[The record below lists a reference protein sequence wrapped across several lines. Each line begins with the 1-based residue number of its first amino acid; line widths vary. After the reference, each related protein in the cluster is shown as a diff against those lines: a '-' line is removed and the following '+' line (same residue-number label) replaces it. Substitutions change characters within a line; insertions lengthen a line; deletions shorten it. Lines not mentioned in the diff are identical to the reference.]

1 MLGSLFDKLGG
12 SQPNFRSHRYPKE
25 QGYVYQAAAFRD
37 ILRRECARSD
47 RNGHAFSL
55 AVLRLPVGDEAA
67 MEQAE
72 AIVELVG
79 DRLRVTDQAGWLEQ
93 NRFLAVLLYA
103 CPADDAR
110 AFVERIRRDGG
121 FTQLEYEIYDY
132 PDQFPSE
139 LTEGPYRGI
148 PCQKQ

>member
-1 MLGSLFDKLGG
+1 VIGNFINRLGTPRADL
-12 SQPNFRSHRYPKE
+12 RAHRYPKD

-55 AVLRLPVGDEAA
+55 AVLHLPAGSSEKVAE
-67 MEQAE
+67 AE

-79 DRLRVTDQAGWLEQ
+79 DRLRVTDQAGWLEPD
-93 NRFLAVLLYA
+93 RFLAVLLYA
-103 CPADDAR
+103 CNADDAR
-110 AFVERIRRDGG
+110 TFVERVRRDGP
-121 FTQLEYEIYDY
+121 FPHLEYDVYDY
-132 PDQFPSE
+132 PDQFPAE

-148 PCQKQ
+148 PCQK